1 MDLGQAPATDP
12 QGMAGWTGHVTPH
25 DWRLFGAIVIGGV
38 RRDGTPAV
46 MIEAAGAG
54 PVGHVAGGI
63 AGQTNHA
70 TPQRIGRALDTRP
83 TSEVEA
89 GSLCQGLVI
98 KPLHLPA
105 VARHS
110 RDTNTPCP
118 MRWTEAIQ
126 RRPWG
131 GVWAV
136 RPPRKPRQRR
146 GCPPRRRRRWAPCL
160 AR

>member
-1 MDLGQAPATDP
+1 
-12 QGMAGWTGHVTPH
+12 MAGWTGTVTRH

-38 RRDGTPAV
+38 RRGGTPAV
-46 MIEAAGAG
+46 MTE
-54 PVGHVAGGI
+54 VAGGI

-70 TPQRIGRALDTRP
+70 TQPRIGRALDTRP

-89 GSLCQGLVI
+89 GSLCRVLVI
-98 KPLHLPA
+98 KLVHPPA
-105 VARHS
+105 VARPS
-110 RDTNTPCP
+110 RDTNPPCP
-118 MRWTEAIQ
+118 LRRTEAIQ

-131 GVWAV
+131 GIWAV

-146 GCPPRRRRRWAPCL
+146 GRPLRGRGHWGPCL